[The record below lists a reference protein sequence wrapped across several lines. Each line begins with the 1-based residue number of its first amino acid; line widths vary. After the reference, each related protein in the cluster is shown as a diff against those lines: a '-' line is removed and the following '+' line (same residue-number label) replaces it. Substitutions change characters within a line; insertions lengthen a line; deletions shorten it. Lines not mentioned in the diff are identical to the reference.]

1 MIRHEDPIH
10 IAIIDYLKATL
21 PHGWVIQH
29 TPNKP
34 RSKIAG
40 AQEKRMGA
48 LAGWPDIAVYGKD
61 PIYTPY
67 PATFFLEVKAP
78 KGRVS
83 DNQHIVHDRL
93 MDLGFPVAVV
103 RSVDDV
109 RACAKT
115 WGWPSKDA
123 ALNDN
128 KDPFVPLGDVASKVI
143 AKAKQHM
150 ADGLPVNARSL
161 GINPRAIG
169 TNPRASRK

>member
-48 LAGWPDIAVYGKD
+48 LAGWPDIAVYGRNSNNG
-61 PIYTPY
+61 ITPVAY
-67 PATFFLEVKAP
+67 FLEVKAP

-83 DNQHIVHDRL
+83 EAQHIVHDKL
-93 MDLGFPVAVV
+93 NDLGFPITVV
-103 RSVDDV
+103 RSIDDV
-109 RACAKT
+109 RACARV

-128 KDPFVPLGDVASKVI
+128 RDPFVSLGDIANQIIARGKV
-143 AKAKQHM
+143 
-150 ADGLPVNARSL
+150 
-161 GINPRAIG
+161 
-169 TNPRASRK
+169 

>member
-48 LAGWPDIAVYGKD
+48 LAGWPDIAVYGVED
-61 PIYTPY
+61 VVTSVVY
-67 PATFFLEVKAP
+67 FLEVKAP

-83 DNQHIVHDRL
+83 DNQHTVHDKL
-93 MDLGFPVAVV
+93 KDLGFKVAVV

-109 RACAKT
+109 RAKVKE
-115 WGWPSKDA
+115 WRIPSKDA

-128 KDPFVPLGDVASKVI
+128 QNTWQALGDVVSGIV
-143 AKAKQHM
+143 AKAKQHK
-150 ADGLPVNARSL
+150 ADGLPVNARAL

>member
-1 MIRHEDPIH
+1 MVRHEDPIH
-10 IAIIDYLKATL
+10 IAIIDYLRATL

-48 LAGWPDIAVYGKD
+48 LAGWPDIAVYGRETGG
-61 PIYTPY
+61 TPY
-67 PATFFLEVKAP
+67 PTAFFLEVKAP

-83 DNQHIVHDRL
+83 ENQHTVHDKL
-93 MDLGFPVAVV
+93 LDLGFDVAVV

-109 RACAKT
+109 RAKVKE
-115 WGWPSKDA
+115 WGLPSKDA

-128 KDPFVPLGDVASKVI
+128 SDPWSKLGDLAQEILRS
-143 AKAKQHM
+143 AE
-150 ADGLPVNARSL
+150 GNA
-161 GINPRAIG
+161 
-169 TNPRASRK
+169 